1 MQPDSVTLRHHV
13 RMKSDKLH
21 SLLVLVR
28 LARMSTSLSTFGSTV
43 RVRAVAGV
51 VPRFTTVE
59 TDYLAS
65 RGEGNPIG
73 SGGTTS
79 S

>member
-1 MQPDSVTLRHHV
+1 
-13 RMKSDKLH
+13 MKSDKLH

-28 LARMSTSLSTFGSTV
+28 LAGTSTSLSTFGSTV
-43 RVRAVAGV
+43 GVRAVTGI

-65 RGEGNPIG
+65 CGEGNPIG
-73 SGGTTS
+73 SGGTAS
-79 S
+79 SDVALSTL